1 MVVNMYIRLVQ
12 TVVQMGHVV
21 LARAAVLLVA
31 GNGENVVTV
40 VIILIVAVRVRVT
53 MVLVSHVTAIRIVLD
68 PSVDLLML
76 GKRTCATIISV
87 VRGFLENLSVV
98 KFVGFREGCQN
109 T

>member
-1 MVVNMYIRLVQ
+1 M
-12 TVVQMGHVV
+12 
-21 LARAAVLLVA
+21 
-31 GNGENVVTV
+31 TV